1 MTANGTTIYR
11 AIPTEA
17 WPGEASLEVAH
28 VWFRKG
34 NWKGPFSIGD
44 SPVKGITSQLE
55 PPGKISGKPFPL
67 AANAG
72 KSFVGS
78 YVLGMGFV
86 LEKQEAQLL
95 LEKDPRNREVLFP
108 YLIGEDFNS
117 SWEQSPDR
125 WVINFHDWPIEK
137 ARQYPDCFEIIE
149 GRVKPVRTRR
159 NEDGEYQLRY
169 PLYERWWQYA
179 DKRPEL
185 YKTIAGGERVL
196 VRTQTSRTQ
205 VGAFV
210 SPGWVYGHKLIIF
223 SITSHGAAALLDSSL
238 HYWWMISRGST
249 MRTDPVYTPSDCFET
264 FPFPTTLVPLD
275 SIGERYDGHR
285 RAIMRARQEGLTD
298 TYNRLH
304 SPHETSSDI
313 SELRILH
320 TELDCAVA
328 ASYDWTDLDLGHGFQ
343 ETKQGVRYTISEAA
357 RREVLDRLLA
367 LNHERYARE
376 QADLLSAPKSKS
388 KSRKR
393 VPQQT
398 GLF

>member
-1 MTANGTTIYR
+1 LTANGTTIYR
-11 AIPTEA
+11 AIPTQA

-34 NWKGPFSIGD
+34 DWKGPFLIGGL
-44 SPVKGITSQLE
+44 PVKGITSQLE
-55 PPGKISGKPFPL
+55 PPGKISGKPYPL

-117 SWEQSPDR
+117 SWEQTPDR
-125 WVINFHDWPIEK
+125 WVINFQDWPIEK

-149 GRVKPVRTRR
+149 DRVKPVRTRR

-210 SPGWVYGHKLIIF
+210 SPGWVYGHKLIVF
-223 SITSHGAAALLDSSL
+223 SITSPGPAALLDSSV

-249 MRTDPVYTPSDCFET
+249 MRIDPVYTPSDCFET
-264 FPFPTTLVPLD
+264 FPFPTTLDPLD

-285 RAIMRARQEGLTD
+285 RSIMRARHEGLTD
-298 TYNRLH
+298 TYNRFH
-304 SPHETSSDI
+304 SSHEFLQTSPI
-313 SELRILH
+313 FELCTLSWITPSLLL
-320 TELDCAVA
+320 TAGPTSTSA
-328 ASYDWTDLDLGHGFQ
+328 TASKRRNKVFATRFQRPLGA
-343 ETKQGVRYTISEAA
+343 K
-357 RREVLDRLLA
+357 
-367 LNHERYARE
+367 
-376 QADLLSAPKSKS
+376 
-388 KSRKR
+388 
-393 VPQQT
+393 
-398 GLF
+398 